1 MAALATVSDVEALL
15 GRTLTVAEATH
26 VTTMLDSASEAVREA
41 AGQQFTRATS
51 TVTLP
56 VSDGT
61 RLVLPQ
67 RPVVSVQTVAI
78 DGTTDTSWALVSGEL
93 RRPGGWLPR
102 SVPGNV
108 TVTYTHGYAVIPRPV
123 RDLVATLAV
132 AAMEKA
138 SSGGLGSG
146 TRQEA
151 ISGDSYSVTYADPT
165 DATVSPFELPDRTR
179 QWLRHAYGHGD
190 AYVTVSR

>member
-1 MAALATVSDVEALL
+1 MAALATVADVEALL
-15 GRTLTVAEATH
+15 GRTLTLAESNH

-67 RPVVSVQTVAI
+67 RPVVSVQSVSV

-93 RRPGGWLPR
+93 RRAGGWMLRSLPGR
-102 SVPGNV
+102 V
-108 TVTYTHGYAVIPRPV
+108 TVTYTHGYAAVPRPV

-138 SSGGLGSG
+138 SSGALGSG
-146 TRQEA
+146 ARQEA
-151 ISGDSYSVTYADPT
+151 ISGDSYSVTYAAPK
-165 DATVSPFELPDRTR
+165 DATISPFELPDRTR
-179 QWLRHAYGHGD
+179 QWLRQSYGHGD
-190 AYVTVSR
+190 AYVAVSR